1 MRGEE
6 GLERFVKAQKT
17 DYEESLSEMK
27 LRSSMTLFHLAD
39 PSEDIFKKVLEK
51 FCFNHKSYGM
61 TGSGHNPFD

>member
-51 FCFNHKSYGM
+51 FF
-61 TGSGHNPFD
+61 SGKPDPETVNLINVK